1 MAGPV
6 VITGGGTGGHV
17 FPMQAVAEALG
28 DAGLTSK
35 ELRFVGSRR
44 GQERQLLASS
54 GVALTLLPGRGVR
67 RSWRAVDVG
76 ANAGA
81 AAGLV
86 GALVRALVL
95 IRRWRPS
102 VVVSVGGY
110 ASFAVSVA
118 AACWRTPLVLVELDA
133 APGAAQRFVA
143 RYARKRCCA
152 FPAAGDNVVVTGAPL
167 RAAIEHV
174 DRSREAREVAKAASD
189 PPIGEGRMVVV
200 VMSGSLGSTR
210 VNRAVRELAVAWR
223 ARSDRAILHVT
234 GRRDF
239 DEISKNKP
247 ASDGLDYRVVP
258 FGDMVELWTL
268 GDVAICRAGAVTVA
282 ELTVLSIPSV
292 LVPLPGAPGDHQ
304 TRNAETVVSV
314 GGAHLLRDKDCT
326 GAALAELLDTMMD
339 PMTLA
344 SMTRG
349 AATLAKRGAA
359 RAIASVILD
368 VRGTP

>member
-1 MAGPV
+1 MTGPV

-17 FPMQAVAEALG
+17 FPMQAVADALR
-28 DAGLTSK
+28 DAGLTSN

-44 GQERQLLASS
+44 GQERRLLANDS
-54 GVALTLLPGRGVR
+54 VALTLLPGRGLR
-67 RSWRAVDVG
+67 RSWRANDVVANVG
-76 ANAGA
+76 AAV
-81 AAGLV
+81 GLLS
-86 GALVRALVL
+86 ALARALVL
-95 IRRWRPS
+95 VRRWRPS

-118 AACWRTPLVLVELDA
+118 AMCWRRPLVLVELDA

-143 RYARKRCCA
+143 HYATKRCCA
-152 FPAAGDNVVVTGAPL
+152 FPIAGDNVVVTGAPL

-174 DRSREAREVAKAASD
+174 DRSKDARDAAKAALV
-189 PPIGEGRMVVV
+189 PPIDARRMVVV
-200 VMSGSLGSTR
+200 VMTGSLGSTR
-210 VNRAVRELAVAWR
+210 VNRAVRELAVVWS

-239 DEISKNKP
+239 DEMSSKVP
-247 ASDGLDYRVVP
+247 ASDGLDYRVLS

-268 GDVAICRAGAVTVA
+268 SDVAICRAGAVTVA
-282 ELTVLSIPSV
+282 ELTALSIPSV

-304 TRNAETVVSV
+304 TRNAETVVGV
-314 GGAHLLRDKDCT
+314 GGAQLLRDKDCT
-326 GAALAELLDTMMD
+326 GATLAELLDTIMD

-359 RAIASVILD
+359 RDIASVILD